1 MVASWSCRPNNPFI
15 KKCKLQ
21 DYIYMGVSKNNGTPR
36 SSILIYFNRVSSLYI
51 NHPFWWVSPYFWK
64 HPYTNYIGC
73 SDAQPVGLLN
83 STCRSSISN
92 VKLSKLSLHELL
104 QQLCM
109 TGCSSICVPSI
120 SIIWPH
126 DPANHGKPWS
136 PRSGRRVKLRLSLPV
151 ARHLWHKYF
160 AQDANSKSSSPWAF
174 AETSATISPSHLE
187 FVSKV
192 WGTLSRP
199 QKATGTAQHCR
210 MSCYFCIFLR
220 GTPPPMIY
228 HNFPSLVFSPGN
240 IYTRCRGSHC
250 YFKWSRES
258 LRFQSL
264 LGLGSIS
271 LHVFLSSLDQSY

>member
-1 MVASWSCRPNNPFI
+1 
-15 KKCKLQ
+15 
-21 DYIYMGVSKNNGTPR
+21 MGAHT
-36 SSILIYFNRVSSLYI
+36 
-51 NHPFWWVSPYFWK
+51 YFWK
-64 HPYTNYIGC
+64 HPYTNYISC
-73 SDAQPVGLLN
+73 SDAQPVGLLY
-83 STCRSSISN
+83 STCRCSISN

-109 TGCSSICVPSI
+109 TGCSSISASI

-136 PRSGRRVKLRLSLPV
+136 PRSGRRVKLRLLLPV

-210 MSCYFCIFLR
+210 MSCYFCEVPPRWYTTIF
-220 GTPPPMIY
+220 
-228 HNFPSLVFSPGN
+228 H
-240 IYTRCRGSHC
+240 TRCRGSHC
-250 YFKWSRES
+250 YFKLSRVQRES
-258 LRFQSL
+258 LSFQS
-264 LGLGSIS
+264 
-271 LHVFLSSLDQSY
+271 FLSSIF